1 VEESR
6 TWKQKMGPVRRPLNV
21 IRNTT
26 DRLLVGEAIQIYLV
40 SYTDTYKEAVM
51 SETRVRGRRS
61 TANVRRKNL
70 NIDQAKLDRVRE
82 LLGADTETE
91 AVDQALSALLLR
103 EELIAGVR
111 RVAGSGGVE
120 NVFSGDVEP

>member
-1 VEESR
+1 
-6 TWKQKMGPVRRPLNV
+6 M
-21 IRNTT
+21 
-26 DRLLVGEAIQIYLV
+26 A
-40 SYTDTYKEAVM
+40 
-51 SETRVRGRRS
+51 ETKVRGRRS
-61 TANVRRKNL
+61 TATVRRKNL

-82 LLGADTETE
+82 LLGADTETD

-120 NVFSGDVEP
+120 NVFDGDVEP

>member
-1 VEESR
+1 
-6 TWKQKMGPVRRPLNV
+6 M
-21 IRNTT
+21 
-26 DRLLVGEAIQIYLV
+26 A
-40 SYTDTYKEAVM
+40 
-51 SETRVRGRRS
+51 ETKVRGRRS

-82 LLGADTETE
+82 LLGANTETE
-91 AVDQALSALLLR
+91 AVDQSLSALLLQ

-120 NVFSGDVEP
+120 NVFEGDADR

>member
-1 VEESR
+1 
-6 TWKQKMGPVRRPLNV
+6 
-21 IRNTT
+21 
-26 DRLLVGEAIQIYLV
+26 
-40 SYTDTYKEAVM
+40 M

-120 NVFSGDVEP
+120 NVFDGDVEP

>member
-1 VEESR
+1 
-6 TWKQKMGPVRRPLNV
+6 MA
-21 IRNTT
+21 
-26 DRLLVGEAIQIYLV
+26 EA
-40 SYTDTYKEAVM
+40 K
-51 SETRVRGRRS
+51 VRGRRS
-61 TANVRRKNL
+61 KATIRRKNL

-82 LLGADTETE
+82 LLGADTETD

-120 NVFSGDVEP
+120 NVFDGDVEP

>member
-1 VEESR
+1 MKTIIGLSWGDENI
-6 TWKQKMGPVRRPLNV
+6 QNLVRKL
-21 IRNTT
+21 
-26 DRLLVGEAIQIYLV
+26 
-40 SYTDTYKEAVM
+40 KELGLAENSISVLTHY
-51 SETRVRGRRS
+51 S
-61 TANVRRKNL
+61 A
-70 NIDQAKLDRVRE
+70 VRE

-120 NVFSGDVEP
+120 NVFDGDVEP

>member
-1 VEESR
+1 
-6 TWKQKMGPVRRPLNV
+6 M
-21 IRNTT
+21 
-26 DRLLVGEAIQIYLV
+26 A
-40 SYTDTYKEAVM
+40 
-51 SETRVRGRRS
+51 ETKVRGRRS
-61 TANVRRKNL
+61 AATIRRKNL

-82 LLGADTETE
+82 LLGADTETD

-120 NVFSGDVEP
+120 NVFDGDVEP